1 MGLTLWWALFC
12 YGGDSMT
19 GKGTL
24 ITTAT
29 TTQVFL
35 GAGVLKRI
43 VVGETATGTI
53 KVYDAITGT
62 TSQVV
67 ELNASIVEGTYE
79 FDIHLKTGCRVIT
92 AGASK
97 IVVVTA

>member
-1 MGLTLWWALFC
+1 
-12 YGGDSMT
+12 MT

-24 ITTAT
+24 ITTGT
-29 TTQVFL
+29 TTQVFK

-43 VVGETATGTI
+43 VVGETAAGTI

-62 TSQVV
+62 TNQVV
-67 ELNASIVEGTYE
+67 ELKASIVEGTYE

-92 AGASK
+92 AGATK
-97 IVVVTA
+97 CTIVTA